1 MPLTRYYIKEKRA
14 KWHKNEYLT
23 LGEWRLKIGWFV
35 GGVEVGFMSN
45 DSSIFWFGA
54 LFGFACACILFSI
67 FGVK

>member
-1 MPLTRYYIKEKRA
+1 MMVRSSHLYCKINFNYCA
-14 KWHKNEYLT
+14 HEYQFDFMGLV
-23 LGEWRLKIGWFV
+23 V
-35 GGVEVGFMSN
+35 GGMEMGFMSN

>member
-1 MPLTRYYIKEKRA
+1 MGLV
-14 KWHKNEYLT
+14 
-23 LGEWRLKIGWFV
+23 V
-35 GGVEVGFMSN
+35 GGVEMGFMSN

>member
-35 GGVEVGFMSN
+35 SKEN
-45 DSSIFWFGA
+45 T
-54 LFGFACACILFSI
+54 CN
-67 FGVK
+67 